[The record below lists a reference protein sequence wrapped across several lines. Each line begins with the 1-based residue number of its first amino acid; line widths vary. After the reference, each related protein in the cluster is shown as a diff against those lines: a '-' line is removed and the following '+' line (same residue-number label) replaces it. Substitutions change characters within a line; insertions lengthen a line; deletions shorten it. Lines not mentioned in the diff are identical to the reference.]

1 MEEVSSF
8 NSTDLPKDIEAERA
22 VLGSMLSDPDGLI
35 TARDALTREDFFLD
49 KHKHIFD
56 AISNLSDNNEP
67 VDIISVISKL
77 NEKKLTELVGGTVYI
92 AGLTDSYSTSA
103 NTEHYCKIL
112 KDKSVLRS
120 IIKVSENLI
129 SYSSDSSLNADQV
142 VELAE
147 KSIFDIS
154 QKRTKDGPEEIK
166 NILMDTLKNIEKMS
180 MSDGDITGISTGFID
195 LDNKTS
201 GLQRSDLV
209 LVAARPSMGKTAF
222 SVNIALNAAKDPD
235 VSVAIFSLEMS
246 KNQIAQRMI
255 SSESHI
261 ELQKIIRGDLN
272 TDPDN
277 WTRLIETL
285 QILSQRN
292 ITIDDTPG
300 ITLSDLRAKCRKIKI
315 EKGLDVVL
323 IDYLQLMSGDGR
335 SESRQQEISAISRGL
350 KALAKE
356 MDCTVIALSQLSR
369 APELR
374 SDHRPILS
382 DLRESGAIEQDADI
396 VMFLYRDEY
405 YNPDSEKKNTT
416 EVIIA
421 KHRNGPTGI
430 VELVFAGEYT
440 KFLNIERQ
448 MANQ

>member
-356 MDCTVIALSQLSR
+356 TDCTVIALSQLSR

-448 MANQ
+448 MAD

>member
-1 MEEVSSF
+1 MEDRDKI
-8 NSTDLPKDIEAERA
+8 NLPHDIQAERA
-22 VLGSMLSDPDGLI
+22 VLSSMLSDIDGLI
-35 TARDALTREDFFLD
+35 TAKDALEREDFFLD

-56 AISNLSDNNEP
+56 VFNSLSDNGYP
-67 VDIISVISKL
+67 VDYISVVSEL
-77 NEKKLTELVGGTVYI
+77 NKRGHIELIGGPTYI
-92 AGLTDSYSTSA
+92 ATLKDEYSTSA
-103 NTEHYCKIL
+103 NIEHYCKIV
-112 KDKSVLRS
+112 KDKSTLR
-120 IIKVSENLI
+120 NLI
-129 SYSSDSSLNADQV
+129 KASNEIIDSSVEDSLSTDQII
-142 VELAE
+142 EMAE
-147 KSIFDIS
+147 KGIFNIT
-154 QKRTKDGPEEIK
+154 QKRTKDGPESIR
-166 NILMDTLKNIEKMS
+166 NIFMDTLKNIEEAS
-180 MSDGDITGISTGFID
+180 LNEGNITGITTGFID

-222 SVNIALNAAKDPD
+222 SVNLALNAANKGNA
-235 VSVAIFSLEMS
+235 SVAIFSLEMS

-261 ELQKIIRGDLN
+261 ELQKIIRGDLSD
-272 TDPDN
+272 DPEN
-277 WTRLIETL
+277 WIKIMNVLEN
-285 QILSQRN
+285 LSN
-292 ITIDDTPG
+292 KKITVDDTPG
-300 ITLSDLRAKCRKIKI
+300 ITLSELRAKCRKIKL
-315 EKGLDVVL
+315 ESGLDIVL
-323 IDYLQLMSGDGR
+323 IDYLQLMSSDGR

-396 VMFLYRDEY
+396 VMFLYRDDY

-416 EVIIA
+416 EVIVA

-430 VELVFAGEYT
+430 VELVFIGEFT
-440 KFLNIERQ
+440 KFVNMEKIGS
-448 MANQ
+448 N

>member
-222 SVNIALNAAKDPD
+222 SVNIALNAAKDSD